1 MSTWH
6 EDRSLDAAGASPSAQ
21 ALPEGSG
28 SVPLDGETVSAG
40 RSTRLSAGARTGLV
54 LGWAIAIAALV
65 AVLLLWRSQSQMR
78 EQLAQNLALL
88 GTQTRDLTLQL
99 QTATQQGE
107 QARARAGLLEEKLAE
122 FDAQRSRTNAILENL
137 THSQQDVLLADL
149 RATLQAAQ
157 MQAGFSGSPQPLL
170 LALTEA
176 EKRLAVQQHPR
187 LAAIHRAVAQDLAR
201 MKTARF
207 MDTSQLANMLE
218 IVLQRLDALPL
229 LGTSTPALYADA
241 PARPVVV
248 APQSRWLRLWQHAKE
263 SLMQLVRVRTIAST
277 DAALIAPE
285 QAIYVRE
292 HLRLR
297 LLNART
303 ALLARQSDAART
315 DMDAAGTLIDR
326 YFDTKST
333 AVQSAQSTLRQV
345 QQQIRESEPPAIT
358 HTLQALAAAENDAAA
373 APVAA
378 TSAASR

>member
-1 MSTWH
+1 MSTWP
-6 EDRSLDAAGASPSAQ
+6 EDRSLDATGASPSAQ

-28 SVPLDGETVSAG
+28 SAPLDGETVSAG
-40 RSTRLSAGARTGLV
+40 RSTRLSAGARIGLV
-54 LGWAIAIAALV
+54 LGWAIAVAALV
-65 AVLLLWRSQSQMR
+65 AALLLWRSQNQMR

-229 LGTSTPALYADA
+229 LGTSIPALYADA

-315 DMDAAGTLIDR
+315 DMDAAATLIDR

-358 HTLQALAAAENDAAA
+358 HTLQALAAAENDA
-373 APVAA
+373 VAA

>member
-1 MSTWH
+1 MSTWP
-6 EDRSLDAAGASPSAQ
+6 EDRSLDATGASPSAQ

-28 SVPLDGETVSAG
+28 SAPLDGETVSAG
-40 RSTRLSAGARTGLV
+40 RSTRLSAGARIGLV
-54 LGWAIAIAALV
+54 LGWAIAVAALV
-65 AVLLLWRSQSQMR
+65 AALLLWRSQNQMR

-122 FDAQRSRTNAILENL
+122 FDAQRSRTNSILENL

-229 LGTSTPALYADA
+229 LGTSIPALYADA

-315 DMDAAGTLIDR
+315 DMDAAATLIDR

-358 HTLQALAAAENDAAA
+358 HTLQALAAAENDA
-373 APVAA
+373 VAA

>member
-1 MSTWH
+1 MSTWP
-6 EDRSLDAAGASPSAQ
+6 EDRSLDATGASPSAQ

-207 MDTSQLANMLE
+207 MDTTQLANMLE

-248 APQSRWLRLWQHAKE
+248 APQSRGLRQWQHAKE

>member
-1 MSTWH
+1 MSTWP
-6 EDRSLDAAGASPSAQ
+6 EDRSLDATGASPSAQ

-28 SVPLDGETVSAG
+28 SAPLDGETVSAG
-40 RSTRLSAGARTGLV
+40 RSTRLSAGARIGLV
-54 LGWAIAIAALV
+54 LGWAIAVAALV
-65 AVLLLWRSQSQMR
+65 AVLLLWRSQNQMR

-207 MDTSQLANMLE
+207 MDTTQLANMLE

-229 LGTSTPALYADA
+229 LGTSIPALYADA
-241 PARPVVV
+241 PAR
-248 APQSRWLRLWQHAKE
+248 LR
-263 SLMQLVRVRTIAST
+263 
-277 DAALIAPE
+277 
-285 QAIYVRE
+285 
-292 HLRLR
+292 
-297 LLNART
+297 
-303 ALLARQSDAART
+303 
-315 DMDAAGTLIDR
+315 
-326 YFDTKST
+326 
-333 AVQSAQSTLRQV
+333 
-345 QQQIRESEPPAIT
+345 
-358 HTLQALAAAENDAAA
+358 
-373 APVAA
+373 
-378 TSAASR
+378 

>member
-1 MSTWH
+1 MSTWP
-6 EDRSLDAAGASPSAQ
+6 EDRSLDATGASPSAQ

-28 SVPLDGETVSAG
+28 SAPLDGETVSAG
-40 RSTRLSAGARTGLV
+40 RSTRLSAGARIGLV
-54 LGWAIAIAALV
+54 LGWAIAVAALV
-65 AVLLLWRSQSQMR
+65 AVLLLWRSQNQMR

-229 LGTSTPALYADA
+229 LGTSIPALYADA

-277 DAALIAPE
+277 DAVLIAPE

-315 DMDAAGTLIDR
+315 DMDAAATLIDR
-326 YFDTKST
+326 YLDTKST

-358 HTLQALAAAENDAAA
+358 HTLQALAAAENDA
-373 APVAA
+373 VAA

>member
-1 MSTWH
+1 MAQPKSNA
-6 EDRSLDAAGASPSAQ
+6 RAAGAKP
-21 ALPEGSG
+21 
-28 SVPLDGETVSAG
+28 
-40 RSTRLSAGARTGLV
+40 
-54 LGWAIAIAALV
+54 
-65 AVLLLWRSQSQMR
+65 
-78 EQLAQNLALL
+78 ALL

-207 MDTSQLANMLE
+207 MDTTQLANMLE

>member
-1 MSTWH
+1 MSTWP
-6 EDRSLDAAGASPSAQ
+6 EDRSLDATGASPSAQ

-207 MDTSQLANMLE
+207 MDTTQLANMLE

-248 APQSRWLRLWQHAKE
+248 APQSRWLRLWQHEK
-263 SLMQLVRVRTIAST
+263 
-277 DAALIAPE
+277 
-285 QAIYVRE
+285 
-292 HLRLR
+292 
-297 LLNART
+297 
-303 ALLARQSDAART
+303 
-315 DMDAAGTLIDR
+315 
-326 YFDTKST
+326 
-333 AVQSAQSTLRQV
+333 
-345 QQQIRESEPPAIT
+345 
-358 HTLQALAAAENDAAA
+358 
-373 APVAA
+373 
-378 TSAASR
+378 